1 MQPFHLAF
9 PTANLEKTSAFMTD
23 VIGASIGRTSERWV
37 DFNFFGHQITSH
49 LVDDMDEAAKNPVD
63 GQQVP
68 AFHFGIIMQWDDWQ
82 ALADRVDGKGVP
94 FEIGPYIRF
103 AGEVGEQGTF
113 FIREPGSNTAL
124 EFKTFRNFDQIFAT

>member
-9 PTANLEKTSAFMTD
+9 PTGDLAATTRFMTE
-23 VIGASIGRTSERWV
+23 VLGASTGRTSERWV
-37 DFNFFGHQITSH
+37 DFDFFGHQVTSH

-68 AFHFGIIMQWDDWQ
+68 ALHFGIILKWDDWQ
-82 ALADRVDGKGVP
+82 ALADRIDDHGVT

-103 AGEVGEQGTF
+103 QGEVGEQGTF
-113 FIREPGSNTAL
+113 FVREPGGNTAL